1 MMLAIRWRLSYE
13 NKQRDILQAQSS
25 VSPLQSDVRVC
36 ETDAMRLLQSEED
49 EYGYIDEVL
58 EDGTTV
64 THKVEKAFMD
74 LTDKQ
79 NLSFRSVEMS
89 DLSSPYPMKL
99 YSFYAP

>member
-1 MMLAIRWRLSYE
+1 MRI
-13 NKQRDILQAQSS
+13 
-25 VSPLQSDVRVC
+25 C
-36 ETDAMRLLQSEED
+36 ETDAMRLLLQSEED

-79 NLSFRSVEMS
+79 NLSFRFVNMNKF
-89 DLSSPYPMKL
+89 PC
-99 YSFYAP
+99 AQN